1 MTTIVYGPHA
11 CGKTINAML
20 LMRHFGCDGIVDDF
34 TFHERPQPGALHL
47 TNDPAFST
55 IDLYRGVSVVR
66 FNELDIPGLVRPMT
80 MQKAAAP
87 KQGINRITPED
98 VATFRSG
105 DNAMN
110 AADLYQQIA
119 TKYAI
124 YPGQGTPLGLAY
136 VALKLNGEAGEIAEH
151 VGKAMRD
158 DDLMKPISE
167 DGQAQLGAYGF
178 FCGDL
183 TAERLALLRKEIG
196 DVLWYASA
204 ACNELGISLSEA
216 MTENLQKLCDRT
228 GRGALRGS
236 GDDR

>member
-47 TNDPAFST
+47 TNDLEFST
-55 IDLYRGVSVVR
+55 IDLYGGVSVVG

-80 MQKAAAP
+80 TQKAAASQP
-87 KQGINRITPED
+87 SINRITHED
-98 VATFRSG
+98 VAMFRSG

-136 VALKLNGEAGEIAEH
+136 IALKLNGEAGEIAEH

-158 DDLMKPISE
+158 DDLMGTVGWVQP
-167 DGQAQLGAYGF
+167 DGTSQSGPN
-178 FCGDL
+178 DL
-183 TAERLALLRKEIG
+183 TGERRALLRKEIG

-228 GRGALRGS
+228 DRGALRGS